1 MQDLRLIGVHED
13 GEHVLLSDAE
23 GKRYRVALDEAMR
36 AAARRD
42 RPRLGQLQIEIDGG
56 LRPRDVQSLIRSGLS
71 TEDVADRAGWTIEK
85 VQRFEGP
92 VLAEREYI
100 ATQARACVIGTT
112 RSGAGNSSEA
122 EQTLGSRADERFK
135 ERSVPGEL
143 VRWDSARLDD
153 GRWTV
158 TALFPA
164 GGRERLASWQF
175 DPRLRSLV
183 PSNDEARWLSEESSG
198 DSAIPTPHVATN
210 TNRASAVFD
219 VEAEGGVDAKP
230 TRRAKSREPI
240 DLMAAMRE
248 QSTRSRRGR
257 RRSSPTHTAVEESPR
272 EDALPLEDLVMD
284 PADAPEPPAA
294 RGEHPM
300 AAHLDERAPADEAEA
315 DVNTT
320 DVTTADNDPTDD
332 ATARGSQIVTDS
344 DDTGSDDTAS
354 DNVRRIDTAG
364 RGAKESPPGQGR
376 GDEIDRDDTPADADS
391 EDADSE
397 DADSEDADSEDA
409 DAINDDDPSD
419 GDGDATQ
426 VDAQDQSN
434 DSVTSADATDDATE
448 DASAAVTSAKS
459 ERGGR
464 KSAGRKSGRPSVP
477 SWDDIMFGGGRGGS
491 AT

>member
-71 TEDVADRAGWTIEK
+71 TEEVADRAGWTVQK

-92 VLAEREYI
+92 VLAEREHI
-100 ATQARACVIGTT
+100 ANQARACVIGTS
-112 RSGAGNSSEA
+112 RPGPGNASGV

-164 GGRERLASWQF
+164 GGRERLASWHF

-183 PSNDEARWLSEESSG
+183 PSNDEARWLSEESTG

-219 VEAEGGVDAKP
+219 VEAEGGVDEKP
-230 TRRAKSREPI
+230 TKRAKSREPI

-248 QSTRSRRGR
+248 QSSRRGR
-257 RRSSPTHTAVEESPR
+257 RRSSPTHTAGEDSPR

-294 RGEHPM
+294 RGKHPVS
-300 AAHLDERAPADEAEA
+300 AHLDERAEAEPNHPDELDDPADNVRQLDTTA
-315 DVNTT
+315 TT
-320 DVTTADNDPTDD
+320 DEKPTDD
-332 ATARGSQIVTDS
+332 T
-344 DDTGSDDTAS
+344 DDTVPEVEDDLVEEAPAPKPS
-354 DNVRRIDTAG
+354 
-364 RGAKESPPGQGR
+364 
-376 GDEIDRDDTPADADS
+376 TPQ
-391 EDADSE
+391 
-397 DADSEDADSEDA
+397 
-409 DAINDDDPSD
+409 PR
-419 GDGDATQ
+419 
-426 VDAQDQSN
+426 
-434 DSVTSADATDDATE
+434 SA
-448 DASAAVTSAKS
+448 
-459 ERGGR
+459 

-477 SWDDIMFGGGRGGS
+477 SWDDIMFGGRGGGS
-491 AT
+491 TT

>member
-71 TEDVADRAGWTIEK
+71 TEEVADRAGWTVQK

-92 VLAEREYI
+92 VLAEREYV
-100 ATQARACVIGTT
+100 ANQARAVVVGMS
-112 RSGAGNSSEA
+112 RPRAGSSSGV
-122 EQTLGSRADERFK
+122 EQTLSGRADERFK
-135 ERSVPGEL
+135 ERGVPAEL

-164 GGRERLASWQF
+164 GGRERTASWQF

-183 PSNDEARWLSEESSG
+183 PGNDEARWLSEESTG

-210 TNRASAVFD
+210 ANRASAVFD
-219 VEAEGGVDAKP
+219 VEAEGGVDEEKP
-230 TRRAKSREPI
+230 ARRATSREPI

-257 RRSSPTHTAVEESPR
+257 RRSSPTHTPVEEEPR
-272 EDALPLEDLVMD
+272 ADALPLEELVMD
-284 PADAPEPPAA
+284 TADAPEPPVSC
-294 RGEHPM
+294 GKHPTS
-300 AAHLDERAPADEAEA
+300 AHLDERAPVDVDGDEDLKTDDEADEANESDAHTSA
-315 DVNTT
+315 D
-320 DVTTADNDPTDD
+320 
-332 ATARGSQIVTDS
+332 DS
-344 DDTGSDDTAS
+344 DDADDAPQ
-354 DNVRRIDTAG
+354 DNVRQLDKSAVDDAAAPADDLTAADESAPSKSKSAQS
-364 RGAKESPPGQGR
+364 RGAKGGQ
-376 GDEIDRDDTPADADS
+376 
-391 EDADSE
+391 
-397 DADSEDADSEDA
+397 
-409 DAINDDDPSD
+409 
-419 GDGDATQ
+419 
-426 VDAQDQSN
+426 
-434 DSVTSADATDDATE
+434 
-448 DASAAVTSAKS
+448 
-459 ERGGR
+459 
-464 KSAGRKSGRPSVP
+464 RKSGRPSVP